1 VKKNAYDYCR
11 KISFIIDLELLKILN
26 KNDRQEIG
34 REYKSQWDTLLM
46 NVKDDLNFELK
57 RKILNRTFV
66 PQKIALASDIDFF
79 TTAKREEILEKQK
92 RYIAEFTV
100 ENVVNPFAS
109 QENEEIITEK
119 PKVEI
124 VEPPK

>member
-1 VKKNAYDYCR
+1 
-11 KISFIIDLELLKILN
+11 
-26 KNDRQEIG
+26 
-34 REYKSQWDTLLM
+34 
-46 NVKDDLNFELK
+46 LK